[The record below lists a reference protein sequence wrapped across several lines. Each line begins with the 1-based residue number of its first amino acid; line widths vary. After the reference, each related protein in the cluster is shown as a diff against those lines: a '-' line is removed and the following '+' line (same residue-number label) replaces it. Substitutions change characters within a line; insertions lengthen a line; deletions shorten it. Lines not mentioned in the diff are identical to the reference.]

1 MGDRF
6 FETVLAA
13 HRRTVDAAGVN
24 WKAALYQQMRQ
35 EVKRKRLAMERM
47 CVLAGVSRR
56 GFYRFRP
63 EVGTGKRDLELRDEI
78 QRIAFEMASYVRPR
92 ITAELRKRVR
102 RIMREDNLLCLRHR
116 KYLVTTDSRH
126 RFAIYPNLA
135 GGLQLTDVNQLLISD
150 LTYIRLET
158 EFVYLAVILDAFSRR
173 VIGWALDRTLAS
185 KLTVSALK
193 MALSERCI
201 GPGLVHHSDRGVQY
215 AADEYTGLLD
225 QHGIR
230 IRMSRRGNPYD
241 NAVCES
247 FMKTLKYEEVHRQEY
262 RDLPDALRSLRR
274 FLDKVYNQKR
284 LHFGSGVSLA
294 VRIRAPV
301 VRDESQGGRSAAASF
316 MSFFRHRESFDRC
329 DSIKPGAIRLLLPAH
344 RLDEFRWLFLS
355 KLRSRLACF
364 RFA

>member
-13 HRRTVDAAGVN
+13 HRRTADAAGVN
-24 WKAALYQQMRQ
+24 WKAALYQEMGQ
-35 EVKRKRLAMERM
+35 EMKRKRLAMERM
-47 CVLAGVSRR
+47 CVLTGVSRR

-63 EVGTGKRDLELRDEI
+63 EVGTAKRDLELRDAI
-78 QRIAFEMASYVRPR
+78 QRIALEMPSYGRPR
-92 ITAELRKRVR
+92 ITAELRRRGWEINPKRVR

-135 GGLQLTDVNQLLISD
+135 GGLQLTNVNQLWISD

-173 VIGWALDRTLAS
+173 VIGWALDRTLES

-201 GPGLVHHSDRGVQY
+201 GAGLVHHSDRGVQY
-215 AADEYTGLLD
+215 AADDYTGLLD

-230 IRMSRRGNPYD
+230 ISMSRRGNPYD

-301 VRDESQGGRSAAASF
+301 F
-316 MSFFRHRESFDRC
+316 
-329 DSIKPGAIRLLLPAH
+329 
-344 RLDEFRWLFLS
+344 
-355 KLRSRLACF
+355 
-364 RFA
+364 